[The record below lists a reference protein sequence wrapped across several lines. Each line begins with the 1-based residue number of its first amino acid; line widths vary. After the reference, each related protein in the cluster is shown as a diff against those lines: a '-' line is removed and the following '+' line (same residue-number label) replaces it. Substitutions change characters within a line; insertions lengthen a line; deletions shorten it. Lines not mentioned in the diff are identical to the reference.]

1 MTSDAVRERIMRCLA
16 LSQSP
21 NRHEAEL
28 AMKKARELMAKYRME
43 VSLDQMD
50 PEQVRVE
57 TREIEDITFTKRHGF
72 WISCLADIVSKRFC
86 CMKALVHYGRGR
98 TYHLQLYGRKCD
110 VDVCEE
116 VIRYAVAAV
125 RNHIAAARYGP
136 DAAYCYGTGFAW
148 GIYDV
153 YQEQDLENPEY
164 GLVLT
169 VPDIVKNAY
178 ANDVAGNS
186 IGSPKLR
193 WSDECYSEGRAD
205 GAAHMRRK
213 IGSAE
218 NAGLLEEGADE

>member
-50 PEQVRVE
+50 PEQIKVE

-72 WISCLADIVSKRFC
+72 WIACLADIVSKRFC
-86 CMKALVHYGRGR
+86 CMRTLAYYGRGR

-125 RNHIAAARYGP
+125 RNHIASAGYGP
-136 DAAYCYGTGFAW
+136 DEAYSYGTGFAV
-148 GIYDV
+148 GINDAYL
-153 YQEQDLENPEY
+153 QQDHEHPEY
-164 GLVLT
+164 GLVMI
-169 VPDIVKNAY
+169 VPESVKKAHTDDINGKIL
-178 ANDVAGNS
+178 S
-186 IGSPKLR
+186 SPTFE
-193 WSDECYSEGRAD
+193 WSDERYCEGREN
-205 GAAHMRRK
+205 GAAHIRKK
-213 IGSAE
+213 IGAKDTDL
-218 NAGLLEEGADE
+218 AEGAGE